1 MTTSPVRVKCGQFN
15 KRMYRIQTCK
25 IPFYDFVIKK
35 DNVVNANEL
44 EILKSVVI
52 APSLKHTN
60 LSQLFLRYIGRSV
73 EEVQHFGWW

>member
-1 MTTSPVRVKCGQFN
+1 MTNSQFRVKCGQYS
-15 KRMYRIQTCK
+15 KRMYRLQTCK
-25 IPFYDFVIKK
+25 ILFYDFVIKK
-35 DNVVNANEL
+35 DNVVNANAL

-52 APSLKHTN
+52 ATSLKHTN